1 MKNSLQVY
9 NTLHRKKEIFEPI
22 NAPHVGMYVCGP
34 TVYSEIHL
42 GNSRTFIS
50 FDIIYRYLSH
60 LGYKVRY
67 VRNITD
73 AGHLENDA
81 DDGEDKIS
89 KKARLSQLEPMEI
102 VQKYTLDFHHVLQLF
117 NTLPPSIEPTATGHI
132 IEQISMV
139 EDILS
144 KKFAYE
150 SNGSIYFDVNAFN
163 KEFNND
169 YGKLSGRNIEDLI
182 SNTRDLEGQGEKRNP
197 ADFAL
202 WKKASPE
209 HIMRWK
215 SPWGEGFPGWHMEC
229 SVMSSKYLGK
239 QFDIHG
245 GGMDLKFPHHEC
257 EIAQNKV
264 SHGKKDPVKYW
275 MHANM
280 LTLNGQKMSK
290 STGNTLLPHEL
301 FNGNNDKLSKA
312 FGPMVVRFFVLQA
325 HYRSTLDLS
334 DSALQA
340 AEKGYQKLM
349 AATETLKKLMPSK
362 ESSFNV
368 DELVAKFN
376 VAMNDDFNTPILIAH
391 LFDGVKLINSIND
404 GKEKITTE
412 DLEKLQK
419 HFSAFTFDVLGLKN
433 EEQNS
438 GNDELLGGVMAT
450 LIELRKQAKLNKDWT
465 SADLIRNEL
474 SKLNIVLKDTKEGT
488 DWEVE
493 K

>member
-1 MKNSLQVY
+1 MKDSLQVY
-9 NTLHRKKEIFEPI
+9 NTLSRKKEFFKPI
-22 NAPHVGMYVCGP
+22 KTPHVGMYVCGP
-34 TVYSEIHL
+34 TVYSEVHL

-60 LGYKVRY
+60 LGYQVRY

-81 DDGEDKIS
+81 DEGEDKIT
-89 KKARLSQLEPMEI
+89 KKARLAQLEPMEI

-117 NTLPPSIEPTATGHI
+117 NNLPPSIEPTATGHI

-139 EDILS
+139 EDIL
-144 KKFAYE
+144 KKEFAYE
-150 SNGSIYFDVNAFN
+150 SNGSIYFDVESFNRAFN
-163 KEFNND
+163 AD
-169 YGKLSGRNIEDLI
+169 YGKLSGRNVEELI
-182 SNTRDLEGQGEKRNP
+182 SNTRELDGQGEKRNP

-264 SHGKKDPVKYW
+264 SHGKEDPVRYW
-275 MHANM
+275 LHANM

-290 STGNTLLPHEL
+290 STGNTLLPLEL
-301 FNGNNDKLSKA
+301 FSGENDKLSKA
-312 FGPMVVRFFVLQA
+312 FSPMAVRFFMLQA

-340 AEKGYQKLM
+340 AEKGFTKLM
-349 AATETLKKLMPSK
+349 TALELLPKLKPQK
-362 ESSFNV
+362 ESSENI
-368 DELVAKFN
+368 EEWLGKCYM
-376 VAMNDDFNTPILIAH
+376 AMNDDFNTPVLIAH
-391 LFDGVKLINSIND
+391 LFDAVRIINSVND
-404 GKEKITTE
+404 GLASLNAADI
-412 DLEKLQK
+412 EKLQLNLK
-419 HFSAFTFDVLGLKN
+419 DFIFDILGLKN
-433 EEQNS
+433 EIENKE
-438 GNDELLGGVMAT
+438 NDGLLNGVMNT
-450 LIELRKQAKLNKDWT
+450 LITLRQQAKENKDWT

-474 SKLNIVLKDTKEGT
+474 TKLNIVLKDTKDGT
-488 DWEVE
+488 EWTVE

>member
-1 MKNSLQVY
+1 MKSSLQVY
-9 NTLHRKKEIFEPI
+9 NTLHRKKEVFEPI

-34 TVYSEIHL
+34 TVYSEVHL

-81 DDGEDKIS
+81 DEGEDKIS
-89 KKARLSQLEPMEI
+89 KKARLTQLEPMEI
-102 VQKYTLDFHHVLQLF
+102 VQKYTLDFHHVLQMF
-117 NTLPPSIEPTATGHI
+117 NNLPPSIEPTATGHI

-139 EDILS
+139 EDILK

-182 SNTRDLEGQGEKRNP
+182 SNTRDLDGQGEKRNP

-264 SHGKKDPVKYW
+264 SNGKKDPVKYW
-275 MHANM
+275 LHANM

-301 FNGNNDKLSKA
+301 FTGNNDKLSKA
-312 FGPMVVRFFVLQA
+312 FSPMVVRFFILQA

-334 DSALQA
+334 DDALQA
-340 AEKGYQKLM
+340 AEKGFGKLM
-349 AATETLKKLMPSK
+349 AASSLLPKLKTSS
-362 ESSFNV
+362 ESSVKIDEWV
-368 DELVAKFN
+368 DN
-376 VAMNDDFNTPILIAH
+376 CYSAMNDDFNTPILIAH
-391 LFDGVKLINSIND
+391 LFDAVRIINSVKAGSETINSA
-404 GKEKITTE
+404 

-419 HFSAFTFDVLGLKN
+419 HFQAFTFEVLGLKN
-433 EEQNS
+433 EDQNS
-438 GNDELLGGVMAT
+438 GNDELLDGVMAT
-450 LIELRKQAKLNKDWT
+450 LIELRQQAKQNKDWA

-488 DWEVE
+488 DWEIE